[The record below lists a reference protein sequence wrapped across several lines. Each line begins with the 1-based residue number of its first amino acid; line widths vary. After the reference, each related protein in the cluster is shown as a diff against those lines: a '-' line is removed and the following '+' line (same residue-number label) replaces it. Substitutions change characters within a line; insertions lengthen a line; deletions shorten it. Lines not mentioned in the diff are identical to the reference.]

1 MRRYNPY
8 IVIFLFSLFLPSV
21 AWAASNEPS
30 VLSRTLSLA
39 FELAFAALVPIA
51 AWLTHRAIKIFETK
65 TKIDV
70 PDAMEQ
76 QVDRWV
82 DRGIA
87 LAEERGHQLLKET
100 TSKLTGP
107 EKLEIAVSYVLDM
120 ATQRGWIEWS
130 KNKIQDRVDA
140 ALGARREEDML
151 LQGTVIRASRHH
163 LPFSKVDA

>member
-8 IVIFLFSLFLPSV
+8 IVIFLFSLFLLLPSV

-39 FELAFAALVPIA
+39 FELALAALVPVA

-70 PDAMEQ
+70 PDAIEQ

-87 LAEERGHQLLKET
+87 LAEERCHQLLKET

-120 ATQRGWIEWS
+120 AAQRGWIEWS
-130 KNKIQDRVDA
+130 KDKIQDKVDA
-140 ALGARREEDML
+140 ALGTRRDEDTL
-151 LQGTVIRASRHH
+151 LTKTIAFASSR
-163 LPFSKVDA
+163 PEA